1 MQVAALDGI
10 PANRYTIIVPGIDTT
25 IGIGNRIVTDHKPCG
40 GTAGVAAG
48 DVNGMPA
55 PIDKGT
61 VHDLKACCI
70 NLVAIDQWIVMGS
83 APLIAQEPAAV
94 DRDTVYHTD

>member
-1 MQVAALDGI
+1 MIVFNHTGTIAVPELNALAMHVAALDRV
-10 PANRYTIIVPGIDTT
+10 PANRYSIIVACIDTA
-25 IGIGNRIVTDHKPCG
+25 IGIGNGIAADHKPCG

-48 DVNGMPA
+48 KVNGMPA

-70 NLVAIDQWIVMGS
+70 NLIAIDQ
-83 APLIAQEPAAV
+83 
-94 DRDTVYHTD
+94 